1 VASKKRASDTTS
13 VGKSQKISPNEAVT
27 EAIIGYMKVKEA
39 AALNPRNMTKSLGV
53 ELQTFM
59 HTQSTMEK
67 MSYKRSRHQ

>member
-1 VASKKRASDTTS
+1 
-13 VGKSQKISPNEAVT
+13 
-27 EAIIGYMKVKEA
+27 MKVKEA